1 MRWRSRLSAGGASC
15 VQHTCHMPRIIR
27 PGRSGSSF
35 PSAPAGPAD
44 VTARLIGN
52 VLQESF
58 GQPFVVENRT
68 GAGGV
73 IGTLEAA
80 KSPPDGYTL
89 LMMSNTQTANE
100 LLVPQR
106 KYELMRDLAP
116 IAPVNYSDLVI
127 VVHPSVP
134 AKTLQEFIALA
145 KSQPGKLNY
154 ASSGQGTP
162 YHMAGELFKTMA
174 GIDVVHVPYR
184 NSGEARSGVIGGQV
198 QMMIDAVPAMAPN
211 IGENQVRALATT
223 GKTRSSVL
231 PDVPTVIEA
240 GVPGYEAT
248 IWLGLMA
255 PAGTPKPI
263 IDKLNAAVNA
273 AVKRPDIVKLWTEQG
288 AVPMS
293 MTPEEFDKFL
303 RGDIVKWA
311 EVVKKFDKS
320 VNQGHSVRHAAH
332 SISPQWRRDRG
343 RRRSRS
349 LAARHPAR
357 TARPDRSAFRLRRRR
372 MRRLP
377 CHRRR
382 SRGGLL
388 RHAAVVG
395 RGQGR
400 HHDRGL
406 GQRRA
411 AASAA
416 ARLHRRAGDAMR
428 LLRFRHPDERGGAVD
443 AKSRRPTEAEVSAA
457 LDRNLCRCGSHNRM
471 VRAVL
476 RAACARWR
484 RNDRAL
490 SARNC
495 RSASRPTQDCRPG

>member
-1 MRWRSRLSAGGASC
+1 MTASRFALALAAALAAPIVATQILATLILATPILATQCLAQDYPTRPITIIVPFGAG
-15 VQHTCHMPRIIR
+15 
-27 PGRSGSSF
+27 
-35 PSAPAGPAD
+35 GPAD

-52 VLQESF
+52 VLQENF

-73 IGTLEAA
+73 IGTLAAA

-100 LLVPQR
+100 SLVPTR

-127 VVHPSVP
+127 VVHPSVA
-134 AKTLQEFIALA
+134 AKTLAEFIALA

-174 GIDVVHVPYR
+174 AIDVVHVPYR

-231 PDVPTVIEA
+231 PNVPTVIEA

-293 MTPEEFDKFL
+293 MTPEEFDKYL
-303 RGDIVKWA
+303 RGDILKWA
-311 EVVKKFDKS
+311 EVVKQFGDK
-320 VNQGHSVRHAAH
+320 
-332 SISPQWRRDRG
+332 P
-343 RRRSRS
+343 
-349 LAARHPAR
+349 
-357 TARPDRSAFRLRRRR
+357 
-372 MRRLP
+372 
-377 CHRRR
+377 
-382 SRGGLL
+382 
-388 RHAAVVG
+388 
-395 RGQGR
+395 
-400 HHDRGL
+400 
-406 GQRRA
+406 
-411 AASAA
+411 
-416 ARLHRRAGDAMR
+416 
-428 LLRFRHPDERGGAVD
+428 
-443 AKSRRPTEAEVSAA
+443 
-457 LDRNLCRCGSHNRM
+457 
-471 VRAVL
+471 
-476 RAACARWR
+476 
-484 RNDRAL
+484 
-490 SARNC
+490 
-495 RSASRPTQDCRPG
+495 